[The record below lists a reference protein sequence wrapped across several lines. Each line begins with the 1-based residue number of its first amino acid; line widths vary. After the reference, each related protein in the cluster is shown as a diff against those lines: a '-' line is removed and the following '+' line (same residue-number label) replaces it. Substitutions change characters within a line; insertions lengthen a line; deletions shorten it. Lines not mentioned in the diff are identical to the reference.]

1 MGEQGWV
8 RAGAALLATLGVLAG
23 GPAASAATPASRVP
37 RDGPA
42 GNAFYA
48 PRQVAP
54 GRPGDVVWSS
64 PIISPAG
71 SRAWKILYHSR
82 AVDGR
87 DVVVSGIVITPT
99 AKPPSGGWPVVTW
112 AHGTEGLA
120 DACAP
125 SKALDIAYRIP
136 GIQSFIKQGYV
147 VVATDYQ
154 GLGTPGEHP
163 YLVGVS
169 EGRGVLDIARAAH
182 EMSPA
187 NASTKVLVYGH
198 SQGGQ
203 AALFAGQ
210 IAATYA
216 PDLHLLGVAAVAPVS
231 DLTELLPEATAT
243 PAALGYAV
251 MAAVG
256 FHAAYP
262 DTNLASVLTPL
273 AIAGLGYVDQH
284 CAADVIDHYAE
295 FTPSQIIA
303 QSPLIVPAFAALL
316 QQNTAGTV
324 ATAAPLFIAQGDR
337 DELVPKPTTDQYVQ
351 RACGVGDHIL
361 YRVYPGQDHI
371 GARDASV
378 KDIQAWMAARVAG
391 QPAPS
396 TC

>member
-48 PRQVAP
+48 PRQVSP

-169 EGRGVLDIARAAH
+169 EGRGVLAIARAAH

-295 FTPSQIIA
+295 ITPSQIIA

>member
-48 PRQVAP
+48 PRQVSP